1 MTILQRVSSLVALAM
16 LSLAAAAPSR
26 AQDYPSHPVKMIV
39 PFGAGGPTDIF
50 TRLLAEELR
59 KALKEPFVMENRPGA
74 GTIIGT
80 EAAAKSPPDGYT
92 LLMISATQTT
102 TETLV
107 PNKSF
112 KLMRD
117 FVPVA
122 SLLNS
127 ELVMVVH
134 PSVGV
139 NTVQEFIA
147 LAKSKPGAR
156 NYASSGV
163 GSNYH
168 MAGEL
173 FKNLTGT
180 NILHVPYKGSAGA
193 RNDIISGQIEMM
205 FDSVPSMAQMIQV
218 GRVKALGT
226 TGKVRSAIL
235 PDVPTLAEAGVPGY
249 EATIWIGVMAPAG
262 TPQPIVTLLN
272 TEINKIL
279 ARADIKEAWRKQGAE
294 TMSMQPDEFGTFVQS
309 EKDSDVRLFLWNK
322 HAGDPSA
329 PAGRIL
335 FVHGS
340 SMASQPTFD
349 LQVPG
354 RADSSVMDFF
364 AARGYDTWC
373 VDMEGYG
380 RSTKTR
386 DNNAPI
392 AYGADDCFAA
402 ATYIEKMRGERP
414 LLVYGISSGA
424 LRAALF
430 AQRHPAMVARLAL
443 DAMVWTGEGSPT
455 LAERSKRLPEFRAK
469 NRRPIDRKFVRSIF
483 ERDHPGTADD
493 VVIEAFADAILKL
506 DDSVPTGTYVDMCA
520 NLPVCDPEKITAPTL
535 IMRGQYDG
543 IASFA
548 DLLKFFERLP
558 NPDKQFAVMPG
569 IAHASFHQKNY
580 MICYHI
586 LESFFSQP
594 APIYKG
600 GH

>member
-107 PNKSF
+107 PNKSY
-112 KLMRD
+112 KLLRD

-134 PSVGV
+134 PSVPV
-139 NTVQEFIA
+139 NTVKDFIA
-147 LAKSKPGAR
+147 LAKSKPGAL

-180 NILHVPYKGSAGA
+180 DILHVPYKGSSGA

-205 FDSVPSMAQMIQV
+205 FDSVPSMAPMIQA

-235 PDVPTLAEAGVPGY
+235 PDIPTLSEAGVPGY
-249 EATIWIGVMAPAG
+249 EATIWIGLMAPAG
-262 TPQPIVTLLN
+262 TPQPIVTLLSS
-272 TEINKIL
+272 EINKIL
-279 ARADIKEAWRKQGAE
+279 ARADVIEAWRKQGA
-294 TMSMQPDEFGTFVQS
+294 TAMSMTPDQFGEYVQS
-309 EKDSDVRLFLWNK
+309 EIDKW
-322 HAGDPSA
+322 
-329 PAGRIL
+329 
-335 FVHGS
+335 
-340 SMASQPTFD
+340 
-349 LQVPG
+349 
-354 RADSSVMDFF
+354 
-364 AARGYDTWC
+364 AR
-373 VDMEGYG
+373 VI
-380 RSTKTR
+380 KA
-386 DNNAPI
+386 N
-392 AYGADDCFAA
+392 
-402 ATYIEKMRGERP
+402 
-414 LLVYGISSGA
+414 GI
-424 LRAALF
+424 
-430 AQRHPAMVARLAL
+430 
-443 DAMVWTGEGSPT
+443 
-455 LAERSKRLPEFRAK
+455 KPE
-469 NRRPIDRKFVRSIF
+469 
-483 ERDHPGTADD
+483 
-493 VVIEAFADAILKL
+493 
-506 DDSVPTGTYVDMCA
+506 
-520 NLPVCDPEKITAPTL
+520 
-535 IMRGQYDG
+535 
-543 IASFA
+543 
-548 DLLKFFERLP
+548 
-558 NPDKQFAVMPG
+558 
-569 IAHASFHQKNY
+569 
-580 MICYHI
+580 
-586 LESFFSQP
+586 
-594 APIYKG
+594 
-600 GH
+600 